1 MIETVVGLFEDRVA
15 KFSDN
20 PLVHEKKD
28 GKYVAL
34 TYSEVRAEVLRFAAG
49 LVALGLKRGDRVGMI
64 SEGRADWLI
73 AELGMFYAGVV
84 NVPLS
89 VKLEAGSDIF
99 FRLNHSDARMVI
111 VSRTQQ
117 AKVESVFESLSNL
130 EKIICL
136 DKSETESDHCLPFDD
151 IKQLGDKLLADNTAK
166 ADFDRLWQSVSPD
179 DLANISY
186 TSGTTSDPKGIMLTQ
201 RNYAVNAQQSCT
213 LMTIDQTDRTL
224 TVLPWDHSFAHTA
237 CLYSF
242 ICYGASI
249 ASQEIGRTPMETLKN
264 IPKNILE
271 IRPNL
276 MMSVPALSKA
286 FRKNIENGIRQ
297 KGPLTQ
303 WLFDCGLR
311 VAYAYNGNGYNRG
324 RGARIFLKP
333 LYALFDKILF
343 SKIRQGFG
351 GKLRFFVGGGALL
364 DIELQRFFAAV
375 GMPVMQGY
383 GLSEASPVISS
394 NALHCHKFGSS
405 GKTVKYLDIKI
416 LDTDGNELPQGEKGE
431 IVIRGGNVMKGYW
444 KNEKA
449 TAETI
454 HDGWLHTGDM
464 GYIDADG
471 FLYVLGRF
479 KSLLIGNDGEKYSPE
494 GIEEALVDSRF
505 IEQCMLY
512 NNQNAYTS
520 AMVVPAVP
528 ALRDELKRRG
538 IDTNSDEA
546 MNAALQIIQHEIDQ
560 FKAGGQMSGQFPERW
575 LPSAIVI
582 LPEAFT
588 EKNRLIN
595 SSMKMVRGK
604 VVEYFADELAYL
616 YTPEARNIVNGMNMK
631 NISKIMS
638 K

>member
-1 MIETVVGLFEDRVA
+1 MRAIYSGRRRA
-15 KFSDN
+15 K
-20 PLVHEKKD
+20 
-28 GKYVAL
+28 
-34 TYSEVRAEVLRFAAG
+34 
-49 LVALGLKRGDRVGMI
+49 I
-64 SEGRADWLI
+64 
-73 AELGMFYAGVV
+73 
-84 NVPLS
+84 
-89 VKLEAGSDIF
+89 
-99 FRLNHSDARMVI
+99 
-111 VSRTQQ
+111 
-117 AKVESVFESLSNL
+117 
-130 EKIICL
+130 
-136 DKSETESDHCLPFDD
+136 
-151 IKQLGDKLLADNTAK
+151 
-166 ADFDRLWQSVSPD
+166 
-179 DLANISY
+179 
-186 TSGTTSDPKGIMLTQ
+186 
-201 RNYAVNAQQSCT
+201 
-213 LMTIDQTDRTL
+213 
-224 TVLPWDHSFAHTA
+224 
-237 CLYSF
+237 
-242 ICYGASI
+242 
-249 ASQEIGRTPMETLKN
+249 
-264 IPKNILE
+264 
-271 IRPNL
+271 
-276 MMSVPALSKA
+276 
-286 FRKNIENGIRQ
+286 
-297 KGPLTQ
+297 
-303 WLFDCGLR
+303 
-311 VAYAYNGNGYNRG
+311 
-324 RGARIFLKP
+324 
-333 LYALFDKILF
+333 
-343 SKIRQGFG
+343 
-351 GKLRFFVGGGALL
+351 
-364 DIELQRFFAAV
+364 
-375 GMPVMQGY
+375 
-383 GLSEASPVISS
+383 
-394 NALHCHKFGSS
+394 
-405 GKTVKYLDIKI
+405 VKYLDIKI

-538 IDTNSDEA
+538 LDTNSDEA

-616 YTPEARNIVNGMNMK
+616 YTPEARNIVNGLNLK